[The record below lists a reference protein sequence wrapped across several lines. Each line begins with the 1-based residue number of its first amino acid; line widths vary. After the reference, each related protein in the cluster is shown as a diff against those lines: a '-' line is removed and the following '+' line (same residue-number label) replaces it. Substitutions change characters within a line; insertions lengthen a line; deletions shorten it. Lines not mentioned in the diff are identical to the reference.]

1 VSLISELR
9 RRNVFR
15 VGIAYLV
22 VAWLLLQVVDVV
34 APMLELPDWALKFVL
49 LLLVIGF
56 PVALLLAWAFEL
68 TPEGIRREG
77 EAPPGAG
84 RGRGFDVIVFVGL
97 IVALGWF
104 GWSRMADDGVG
115 STDVLTAAPAG
126 GDESAQSGPVDDQ
139 GTSIAVLPFVN
150 MSPDPDQEYFSDG
163 ISEELLNVLSRVPG
177 LRVASR
183 TSAFAF
189 KGENRNL
196 MEIGEILEVDHILE
210 GSVRKSGS
218 RVRITAQLIDTA
230 NDRHLWSDTYDRELT
245 DIFAIQDE
253 ISSAIVSS
261 LSDTLG
267 VGAAETVSVAT
278 VTDNMDAYD
287 LYLQSQAL
295 DAVLSV
301 ENRWRQLELLE
312 RAVAV
317 DPQFSRGWSALA
329 AQLTGLPTWDH
340 SLDVAAYA
348 QRAREAAER
357 SLSIAPDDAQ
367 TYVILADIAF
377 NLHDWDEWQDQLERA
392 SEIDPEL
399 AQQDRYWAGM
409 VASHNLGLGYLERGL
424 ELAEIGLSHSP
435 DNSFLHLMAALS
447 HLGLRRFDEALPHID
462 RAITLGYA
470 GSAQVLLWSNYVVVD
485 GRDIVW
491 TANIAETWMDHD
503 PDLLPLVPHARRLLF
518 GDGMDREVE
527 ARRFWRVAE
536 ELGFSREELL
546 GPSPRWGTR
555 LDHGILMALSEFE
568 PIVGQYWG
576 NSPMFWMW
584 GPTHR
589 RFRQSAEFKA
599 RVRDSGMLDFWRE
612 NGWPDLCRPLDA
624 DDFECE

>member
-329 AQLTGLPTWDH
+329 AQDC
-340 SLDVAAYA
+340 A
-348 QRAREAAER
+348 QRR
-357 SLSIAPDDAQ
+357 
-367 TYVILADIAF
+367 AD
-377 NLHDWDEWQDQLERA
+377 
-392 SEIDPEL
+392 
-399 AQQDRYWAGM
+399 
-409 VASHNLGLGYLERGL
+409 
-424 ELAEIGLSHSP
+424 
-435 DNSFLHLMAALS
+435 
-447 HLGLRRFDEALPHID
+447 LRHP
-462 RAITLGYA
+462 
-470 GSAQVLLWSNYVVVD
+470 
-485 GRDIVW
+485 
-491 TANIAETWMDHD
+491 
-503 PDLLPLVPHARRLLF
+503 RRH
-518 GDGMDREVE
+518 
-527 ARRFWRVAE
+527 RVQ
-536 ELGFSREELL
+536 
-546 GPSPRWGTR
+546 PS
-555 LDHGILMALSEFE
+555 
-568 PIVGQYWG
+568 
-576 NSPMFWMW
+576 
-584 GPTHR
+584 
-589 RFRQSAEFKA
+589 
-599 RVRDSGMLDFWRE
+599 
-612 NGWPDLCRPLDA
+612 
-624 DDFECE
+624 

>member
-34 APMLELPDWALKFVL
+34 APMLELPGWAPKFVL

-77 EAPPGAG
+77 EAEPSAG

-97 IVALGWF
+97 LVALGWF
-104 GWSRMADDGVG
+104 GWTRITGDD
-115 STDVLTAAPAG
+115 DEPPTAATAVQTESSEPVSADLAG
-126 GDESAQSGPVDDQ
+126 GG

-163 ISEELLNVLSRVPG
+163 ISEELLNVLSRVPS

-189 KGENRNL
+189 KGANRNL
-196 MEIGEILEVDHILE
+196 IEIGEILDVDHILE
-210 GSVRKSGS
+210 GSVRKSGN

-261 LSDTLG
+261 LSDALG
-267 VGAAETVSVAT
+267 VGAAESVSVAP
-278 VTDNMDAYD
+278 VTANMDAYD
-287 LYLQSQAL
+287 LYLQAKAL
-295 DAVLSV
+295 DAVMSI
-301 ENRWRQLELLE
+301 ETRWQQLEMFE

-317 DPQFSRGWSALA
+317 DPEFARGWSALA
-329 AQLTGLPTWDH
+329 MQLAVLPTWDH
-340 SLDVAAYA
+340 SLDVATYA
-348 QRAREAAER
+348 KRAREAAER
-357 SLSIAPDDAQ
+357 SLSITPDDAQ
-367 TYVILADIAF
+367 TYIILADIAF
-377 NLHDWDEWQDQLERA
+377 VVNDWDDWRIELERA
-392 SEIDPEL
+392 NVIDPRL
-399 AQQDRYWAGM
+399 AQRDPFWTGI
-409 VASHNLGLGYLERGL
+409 VASQYLGLGYLERGG
-424 ELAEIGLSHSP
+424 ELVAIGLGHSP
-435 DNSFLHLMAALS
+435 DNSFLHLMAAIA
-447 HLGLRRFDEALPHID
+447 HLGLKRYDDALPHID
-462 RAITLGYA
+462 QAITLGYA
-470 GSAQVLLWSNYVVVD
+470 GSAQDLLWSNYVVVD
-485 GRDIVW
+485 GREIVW

-503 PDLLPLVPHARRLLF
+503 PDLLPLVPHARRLVF
-518 GDGMDREVE
+518 GDGKDPDVE
-527 ARRFWRVAE
+527 IRRFWRVAE
-536 ELGFSREELL
+536 EIGFTREELL

-555 LDHGILMALSEFE
+555 LDHGILMALGEYQS
-568 PIVGQYWG
+568 IVDQFWG
-576 NSPMFWMW
+576 NSPKFWMW
-584 GPTHR
+584 GPGHR
-589 RFRQSAEFKA
+589 RLRQSDAFRA
-599 RVRDSGMLDFWRE
+599 RVRDSGMLGFWQE
-612 NGWPDLCRPLDA
+612 NGWPDLCRPLGD
-624 DDFECE
+624 DDFECD

>member
-1 VSLISELR
+1 M
-9 RRNVFR
+9 
-15 VGIAYLV
+15 
-22 VAWLLLQVVDVV
+22 AWLLLQIVDVI
-34 APMLELPDWALKFVL
+34 APMLELPDWAPKFVL
-49 LLLVIGF
+49 LLLLVGF
-56 PVALLLAWAFEL
+56 PVALVLAWAFEL

-77 EAPPGAG
+77 DVPADVAAA
-84 RGRGFDVIVFVGL
+84 RGRGFDIVVFVGL
-97 IVALGWF
+97 VIALGWF
-104 GWSRMADDGVG
+104 GWTRMADREARTPATTEVEEPDREKG
-115 STDVLTAAPAG
+115 SGAAAA
-126 GDESAQSGPVDDQ
+126 DRE

-150 MSPDPDQEYFSDG
+150 MSPDADQEYFSDG
-163 ISEELLNVLSRVPG
+163 ISEEILNVLSRVPG

-189 KGENRNL
+189 KGANRNL
-196 MEIGEILEVDHILE
+196 VEIGEILDVDHILE
-210 GSVRKSGS
+210 GSVRKAGD
-218 RVRITAQLIDTA
+218 RLRITAQLIDTA

-245 DIFAIQDE
+245 DVFAIQDE

-261 LSDTLG
+261 LSDALG
-267 VGAAETVSVAT
+267 VGAAESVSVAP
-278 VTDNMDAYD
+278 VTGNMDAYD

-317 DPQFSRGWSALA
+317 DPQFARGWSALA
-329 AQLTGLPTWDH
+329 AQLAGLPTWDH

-348 QRAREAAER
+348 RRARDAAQH
-357 SLSIAPDDAQ
+357 SLSITPGDAQ

-377 NLHDWDEWQDQLERA
+377 NLHDWDEWRSQLERA
-392 SEIDPEL
+392 SEIDPQL
-399 AQQDRYWAGM
+399 AQRDLFWTGI
-409 VASHNLGLGYLERGL
+409 VASHNLGLGYLERGR
-424 ELAEIGLSHSP
+424 ELAAIGLTHSP
-435 DNSFLHLMAALS
+435 DSSFLHLMAAIS
-447 HLGLRRFDEALPHID
+447 NLGLKRYDDALPHID

-470 GSAQVLLWSNYVVVD
+470 GSAQDLLWSNYVVVD
-485 GRDIVW
+485 GREIVW

-503 PDLLPLVPHARRLLF
+503 PDLLPLVPHARRLVF
-518 GDGMDREVE
+518 GDGKDSEVE

-555 LDHGILMALSEFE
+555 LDHGILVALGEFE
-568 PIVGQYWG
+568 PIVDQYWG

-599 RVRDSGMLDFWRE
+599 RVRDSGMLAFWRE
-612 NGWPDLCRPLDA
+612 NGWPDLCRPFRE